1 MAHNT
6 SLEAK
11 TVRYAVAKMLS
22 EDIFR
27 FPRCWGIL
35 EQHWNGTLLRDL
47 PTLLAW
53 AKSMTWTGIHPMV
66 QENKTIYQK
75 GIALSKQAMREV
87 ERRLERNPE
96 RPKWDILI
104 QPANR

>member
-1 MAHNT
+1 MGLKPRPSNSLSDRQNFRKTRCSVRWLMAHNT

-47 PTLLAW
+47 PTLLA
-53 AKSMTWTGIHPMV
+53 
-66 QENKTIYQK
+66 
-75 GIALSKQAMREV
+75 
-87 ERRLERNPE
+87 
-96 RPKWDILI
+96 
-104 QPANR
+104 